1 LLRSAGAASP
11 SGRKNGGVK
20 RATALAVLA
29 FLAAGCGGGRAAA
42 ERHLVFVRGTE
53 PINATV
59 WIADATGRHAH
70 RLTRGYAA
78 VVAPDGHTVAVGRW
92 DGIHLVSSD
101 GKLERR
107 LTSTNRR
114 PEAWSDNGKWIVATT
129 DYSLTVVDADS
140 GQSRLIARGVFYG
153 FGFSPDGRRLIYG
166 RAPRKGGEDICTAR
180 IDLYVVPLA
189 GGERS
194 RLTRDGRSGFPVWG
208 RRRIAFM
215 RLPRRLRLDD
225 CFAPGIWT
233 MRRDGSNV
241 QAIIARAPRAIS
253 RAGYYGLQPVAWLGS
268 GSLLVGVRSEWG
280 QEAAT
285 LDVASKRLRRIG
297 LYSGKGAHRVRA
309 VFYVDKASRN
319 GRLALG
325 SGGNE
330 KTTISIIRVR
340 DGRPIFTLRGYVWG
354 ADWNL

>member
-1 LLRSAGAASP
+1 VTRCRRLVTATNPCCCRASGDSRCARTCSSVLTLLGSVGGASP
-11 SGRKNGGVK
+11 SGRKNDGVK
-20 RATALAVLA
+20 RATALVVLA
-29 FLAAGCGGGRAAA
+29 FLAAACGGGRATA

-59 WIADATGRHAH
+59 WIADATGRHAR

-78 VVAPDGHTVAVGRW
+78 VVAPNGHTIAVGRW

-101 GKLERR
+101 GKHERR

-129 DYSLTVVDADS
+129 DCSLTVVDADS
-140 GQSRLIARGVFYG
+140 GQARLLARGVFYG

-180 IDLYVVPLA
+180 IDLYVVLLV

-215 RLPRRLRLDD
+215 RLPRRVRFDD
-225 CFAPGIWT
+225 CFAPGIWA

-241 QAIIARAPRAIS
+241 QAIIARAARAIA
-253 RAGYYGLQPVAWLGS
+253 RAGYYGCSRSPGWEAEPS
-268 GSLLVGVRSEWG
+268 RRRSLRVGPGDRDARRRL
-280 QEAAT
+280 EAA
-285 LDVASKRLRRIG
+285 SN
-297 LYSGKGAHRVRA
+297 RA
-309 VFYVDKASRN
+309 
-319 GRLALG
+319 LLG
-325 SGGNE
+325 Q
-330 KTTISIIRVR
+330 
-340 DGRPIFTLRGYVWG
+340 GRPRSRCL
-354 ADWNL
+354 L

>member
-1 LLRSAGAASP
+1 MAS
-11 SGRKNGGVK
+11 G
-20 RATALAVLA
+20 
-29 FLAAGCGGGRAAA
+29 
-42 ERHLVFVRGTE
+42 
-53 PINATV
+53 
-59 WIADATGRHAH
+59 
-70 RLTRGYAA
+70 
-78 VVAPDGHTVAVGRW
+78 
-92 DGIHLVSSD
+92 SS
-101 GKLERR
+101 
-107 LTSTNRR
+107 RR
-114 PEAWSDNGKWIVATT
+114 PPT
-129 DYSLTVVDADS
+129 
-140 GQSRLIARGVFYG
+140 
-153 FGFSPDGRRLIYG
+153 
-166 RAPRKGGEDICTAR
+166 
-180 IDLYVVPLA
+180 
-189 GGERS
+189 RS
-194 RLTRDGRSGFPVWG
+194 RSSTPTPDNHGL
-208 RRRIAFM
+208 
-215 RLPRRLRLDD
+215 
-225 CFAPGIWT
+225 
-233 MRRDGSNV
+233 
-241 QAIIARAPRAIS
+241 S